1 MKNGLKVVEPLLDS
15 ISKSC
20 LYIGSSLSREQKW
33 KVTLNQTRLNTKK
46 IKNVELDVKTRWNST
61 YLMLENALQ
70 VQEGF
75 EHLAELDIE
84 YKSLPTKEEC

>member
-1 MKNGLKVVEPLLDS
+1 M
-15 ISKSC
+15 
-20 LYIGSSLSREQKW
+20 
-33 KVTLNQTRLNTKK
+33 
-46 IKNVELDVKTRWNST
+46 ELDVKTRWNST